1 MFVGRLS
8 LSQSPAAREED
19 SMSTEVLE
27 RRFASIGA
35 RVKVNHGARVDAV
48 RIDVGTD
55 RRGEFFE
62 LQLARR
68 DELSLVVVDADRDDR
83 SLLLLVRDGDEKSR
97 FLCGFDERHWFVAA
111 IPESARGVSG
121 VDAAK
126 DALQPDA
133 VREAVAK
140 VRPRDRFRRRNA
152 AYVRQGEWFFLPQWH
167 LVVDESA
174 VLHNE
179 PLSRGAGSKD
189 HVLERA
195 FRRGGETVFVNRD
208 HPSGISRVEFEALPL
223 ERERRG
229 TWREMVRDPDLF
241 AMGAVRH
248 PDHNTIVLH
257 GWHRVLMNTE
267 GQARA
272 MRHVAFLD

>member
-1 MFVGRLS
+1 MGT
-8 LSQSPAAREED
+8 D
-19 SMSTEVLE
+19 VLE
-27 RRFASIGA
+27 RRFAAIGA
-35 RVKVNHGARVDAV
+35 RVKVIRTTHGDAA
-48 RIDVGTD
+48 RIDVGSD

-62 LQLARR
+62 LRWGGGAGI
-68 DELSLVVVDADRDDR
+68 SLHVVEADRDDR
-83 SLLLLVRDGDEKSR
+83 SLLLLVREGGEKSK

-121 VDAAK
+121 IDAAK
-126 DALQPDA
+126 DALQPDE
-133 VREAVAK
+133 VRAAVAR

-152 AYVRQGEWFFLPQWH
+152 AYVRQGEWFFLPQRS
-167 LVVDESA
+167 LVVDERA

-189 HVLERA
+189 HLLERA
-195 FRRGGETVFVNRD
+195 FRIGGETVFVNPD
-208 HPSGISRVEFEALPL
+208 HPTGLSVAEFEALPL
-223 ERERRG
+223 DQQRRG
-229 TWREMVRDPDLF
+229 NWREMVRDPELY
-241 AMGAVRH
+241 ATGAVRH

-267 GQARA
+267 RQARA